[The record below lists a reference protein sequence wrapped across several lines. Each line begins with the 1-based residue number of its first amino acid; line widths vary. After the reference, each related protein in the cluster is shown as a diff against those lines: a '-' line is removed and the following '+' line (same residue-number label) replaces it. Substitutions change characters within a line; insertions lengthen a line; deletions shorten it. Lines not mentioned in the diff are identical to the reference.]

1 MHLIFNETKVILMEK
16 IISVLV
22 SELHNFK
29 DHPFKVDRDM
39 ELCELMR
46 SIENEGVIVPLLVR
60 KNPYGKGYEIISGH
74 RRKEAAQWA
83 GEKEVPVVI
92 RDLDDDQA
100 VIAMVD
106 SVRP

>member
-1 MHLIFNETKVILMEK
+1 MEK
-16 IISVLV
+16 ITNIPI
-22 SELHNFK
+22 SELHDFK

-46 SIENEGVIVPLLVR
+46 SIEKEGVLVPLLVR
-60 KNPYGKGYEIISGH
+60 RNPYGRGYEIISGH
-74 RRKEAAQWA
+74 RRKEAALWA
-83 GEKEVPVVI
+83 GEKEVPVLI
-92 RDLDDDQA
+92 RDLNDDQA